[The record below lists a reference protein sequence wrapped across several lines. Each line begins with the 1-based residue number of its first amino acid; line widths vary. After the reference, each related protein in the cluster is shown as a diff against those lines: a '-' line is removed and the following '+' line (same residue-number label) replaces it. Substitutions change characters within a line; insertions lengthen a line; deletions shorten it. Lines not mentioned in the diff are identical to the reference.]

1 LEKSKKIYILGGLLG
16 LLAILSAV
24 ATTLILDRTIFL
36 GTSTT
41 MVRAAGMIE
50 GLFAPGSVAE
60 STHYNNIGLR
70 FDWQFLLVIG
80 IAIGS
85 FISAKLNGTFK
96 VEFVPPIWK
105 ERFGE
110 SKVKRGIFAFLGGAI
125 AIYGARLADGC
136 PSGHGISGLMQL
148 TFSSFVALMMFF
160 IVGIIVARAIFIRK
174 GGLI

>member
-1 LEKSKKIYILGGLLG
+1 MSKDKKVYILGGLLG
-16 LLAILSAV
+16 LLAITSAV
-24 ATTLILDRTIFL
+24 ATTFILDRTIYL

-50 GLFAPGSVAE
+50 RFFFPSIVAE
-60 STHYNNIGLR
+60 STHYTNIGLS

-85 FISAKLNGTFK
+85 FISAKASGTFK

-148 TFSSFVALMMFF
+148 TFSSFVALFMFF
-160 IVGIIVARAIFIRK
+160 AIGIIVARIIFIRK
-174 GGLI
+174 GGNN